1 MSPVQRTGDPA
12 GVSAV
17 LPIKSCIGGF
27 SGSFLIAADDGRRY
41 WCKALNN
48 RQSPRVPITEQ
59 IVGRL
64 GRLIGAPV
72 CEPQLVL
79 LDGVAG
85 FEFVSG
91 RIAEPKWAHGSLALD
106 PALEI
111 RILENRSDDEN
122 RRRHAGI
129 FALHDWLAG
138 SDPQWLYATAE
149 DNAFYSHDHGFYLT
163 GPDWTDLSLAQ
174 SADVEFSLP
183 MDREGLDAGELVR
196 LADRL
201 EALSKASI
209 EAEISRLPANWP
221 VGEGELQA
229 VADFADHRKVAV
241 AGRLRGLVR

>member
-1 MSPVQRTGDPA
+1 MSPVQRTGAPA

-59 IVGRL
+59 IVARL
-64 GRLIGAPV
+64 GRLVGAPV

-91 RIAEPKWAHGSLALD
+91 RMVEPGWAHGSLALD

-111 RILENRSDDEN
+111 RWLENRSDDEN

-149 DNAFYSHDHGFYLT
+149 DNAYYSHDHGFYLT
-163 GPDWTDLSLAQ
+163 GPNWTDLSLEQ
-174 SADVEFSLP
+174 NADTEFALP
-183 MDREGLDAGELVR
+183 MDQGGLEADELRR

-201 EALSKASI
+201 ENLSKASI
-209 EAEISRLPANWP
+209 EAEIALLPGNWP

-229 VADFADHRKVAV
+229 VADFADHRKLPVAT
-241 AGRLRGLVR
+241 RLRRLVP

>member
-1 MSPVQRTGDPA
+1 M
-12 GVSAV
+12 GVSAI

-27 SGSFLIAADDGRRY
+27 SGSFLVAADDGLRY

-48 RQSPRVPITEQ
+48 RQSPRVPVTEQ
-59 IVGRL
+59 IVARL

-72 CEPQLVL
+72 CEPQLVR

-91 RIAEPKWAHGSLALD
+91 RTVEPGWAHGSLALD

-111 RILENRSDDEN
+111 RGLENRSDDEN
-122 RRRHAGI
+122 RIRHAGI

-149 DNAFYSHDHGFYLT
+149 DNAYYSHDHGFYLT
-163 GPDWTDLSLAQ
+163 GPDWTDLTLEQ
-174 SADVEFSLP
+174 NADTEFPLP
-183 MDREGLDAGELVR
+183 MDQNGLDADELGR

-209 EAEISRLPANWP
+209 EAEISCLPANWP

-229 VADFADHRKVAV
+229 VADFADRRKIPV
-241 AGRLRGLVR
+241 AGRLRGLVP